1 MNRPDLRYAI
11 SRSSVWNYLAS
22 SHDWCNF
29 VSTNI
34 QVVNNADEN
43 TFLLRGLV
51 ELTEEMSCL
60 LKDKASP
67 VLTDPIDSLKV
78 RKLLDMSRTTL
89 YRKTVD
95 GTIPS
100 VRIGGRHYYD
110 KSQIFKIRD
119 HYLK

>member
-1 MNRPDLRYAI
+1 M
-11 SRSSVWNYLAS
+11 
-22 SHDWCNF
+22 
-29 VSTNI
+29 STNL

-43 TFLLRGLV
+43 TFLLRRLV
-51 ELTEEMSCL
+51 ELNEEMLCL

-78 RKLLDMSRTTL
+78 RKLLEMSRTTL
-89 YRKTVD
+89 YRRTVD

-100 VRIGGRHYYD
+100 LRIGARHYY
-110 KSQIFKIRD
+110 SEALIFEIRD